1 MNYVEIIGYI
11 ASAFV
16 LLSFVMKEMTK
27 LRYVNI
33 VGCSFF
39 ITYGILL
46 LSWPIIITN
55 VAIVCVNVFY
65 LAKAHRTSHNAEI
78 LDVD

>member
-1 MNYVEIIGYI
+1 MNYIELIGYL

-27 LRYVNI
+27 LRLVSL
-33 VGCSFF
+33 VGCGFF
-39 ITYGILL
+39 ISYGILL
-46 LSWPIIITN
+46 VSWPIIITN

-65 LAKAHRTSHNAEI
+65 LAKSFRKPKEI
-78 LDVD
+78 EV

>member
-1 MNYVEIIGYI
+1 MNYIEIIGYL

-16 LLSFVMKEMTK
+16 LLSFIMKEMTK
-27 LRYVNI
+27 LRIVNI
-33 VGCSFF
+33 IGCTFF
-39 ITYGILL
+39 IAYGILL

-65 LAKAHRTSHNAEI
+65 LVKASNARKNVEL
-78 LDVD
+78 LDAE

>member
-1 MNYVEIIGYI
+1 MNYIEIIGYL

-27 LRYVNI
+27 LRIVNI
-33 VGCSFF
+33 VGCGFF
-39 ITYGILL
+39 IAYGVLL
-46 LSWPIIITN
+46 VSWPIIITN

-65 LAKAHRTSHNAEI
+65 LAKGQKNGAE
-78 LDVD
+78 

>member
-1 MNYVEIIGYI
+1 MNYIEIIGYL

-27 LRYVNI
+27 LRILNSI
-33 VGCSFF
+33 GCGFF
-39 ITYGILL
+39 IVYGVLL

-55 VAIVCVNVFY
+55 VAIVCVNVYY
-65 LAKAHRTSHNAEI
+65 LLKSTRKSTEAKVI
-78 LDVD
+78 D

>member
-1 MNYVEIIGYI
+1 MNYIEIIGYL

-27 LRYVNI
+27 LRIVNI

-39 ITYGILL
+39 IAYGILIP
-46 LSWPIIITN
+46 SWPIIITN
-55 VAIVCVNVFY
+55 VAIVCVNAFY
-65 LAKAHRTSHNAEI
+65 LIKSFDAKNKGELAE
-78 LDVD
+78 

>member
-1 MNYVEIIGYI
+1 MGITDIIGYL

-16 LLSFVMKEMTK
+16 LVSFLMKEITT

-39 ITYGILL
+39 ILYGSLIF
-46 LSWPIIITN
+46 SAPIVITN

-65 LAKAHRTSHNAEI
+65 LAKARRASQKG
-78 LDVD
+78 

>member
-1 MNYVEIIGYI
+1 MELTELIGYL

-16 LLSFVMKEMTK
+16 LLSFLMKEITT

-39 ITYGILL
+39 ILYGSMIFSL
-46 LSWPIIITN
+46 PIVITN

-65 LAKAHRTSHNAEI
+65 LVKTKRASRKA
-78 LDVD
+78 